1 MTPGLKALARV
12 GEHLVVAAGLVVLAL
27 ILSAGYW
34 LQQSDSPAEA
44 EAMVVLGEDFIRPA
58 YAADIYRMG
67 LAKKVYVGRT
77 YRRRGERLLDKYLIT
92 YPREEEIYRAMLR
105 KKGVPDE
112 AIEYFGDD
120 LLSTA
125 QEAEALAAQLAQKSG
140 RLLVVTSPYHVFR
153 ARRVFKDYF
162 PGWDVRVLATTEDR
176 MPLAWWTS
184 QESARH
190 VVLELPKI
198 LYYMLGGRFHH
209 E

>member
-1 MTPGLKALARV
+1 MTPGLKALVRV